1 MNHRHTNADHEH
13 EFEPQYGLPEILPK
27 DEKILWQG
35 SPDWLS
41 LARHAFHLNK
51 LVLYFAVI
59 IAIRVFVVLGDGLGV
74 NAAIASAMW
83 LGLLAFSAIAVLA
96 MVAYFSAR
104 TTVYTIT
111 DKRLVMRVGIVLT
124 IAYNL
129 PFKRIASAGMRTL
142 TNNKGDIPVALMP
155 GDKIAYAHLWPH
167 VRPWRFA
174 KPEPMLR
181 SIDDPKRVADILTK
195 AWSNVVKVPGTS
207 NTVSDTNMDTNM
219 RKLSTA

>member
-142 TNNKGDIPVALMP
+142 TKNKGDIPVALMP

-207 NTVSDTNMDTNM
+207 NMVSDTNMDTNM